1 MCVGIFFSLTLMF
14 FCLLKSHDSSS
25 NFALSK
31 VSTPQITWQDL
42 PALIK
47 LLGEKTSS
55 LSLWFVVIS
64 VLNE

>member
-1 MCVGIFFSLTLMF
+1 MECPFPIHSVFFS
-14 FCLLKSHDSSS
+14 LLKSHDYCS

-42 PALIK
+42 PALRK
-47 LLGEKTSS
+47 LLGERTSS
-55 LSLWFVVIS
+55 LSIWFIVIS